1 MSSNRIQKV
10 AFLDAVHPHLMEQ
23 LQFKDVICDDLT
35 KHDPD
40 EINDLISD
48 YDGIVIRSRFA
59 VDRAVLDKAKKLK
72 FVARSGAGMENIDVN
87 YARAKGIK
95 LFNSPEGNRTAVA
108 EQAIGML
115 LSLMNH
121 LTRVDAE
128 VRNGIWLREE
138 NRGHE
143 LKGKCVA
150 IIGYGHMGSAFA
162 KRLEGFDVKVIAY
175 DKFKKGYS
183 SSLVK
188 ESYWKEIYKRADV
201 VSLHVPIADDTVN
214 LIDKERLKQFDKPIY
229 LINTARGQNVNT
241 ADLLDAIDNGNV
253 LGACLDVLEFE
264 GSSFE
269 KVNDD
274 EKTYERLINEE
285 KVLLSPHIAGWT
297 DESYFKLADFLFK
310 KIAAHFLK

>member
-1 MSSNRIQKV
+1 MSSNRIHKV
-10 AFLDAVHPHLMEQ
+10 AFLDSVHPHLREQ
-23 LQFKDVICDDLT
+23 LELRDVICDDLIDL
-35 KHDPD
+35 DPD
-40 EINDLISD
+40 EINKRIVA

-59 VDRAVLDKAKKLK
+59 VDRAFLDKAKNLK

-108 EQAIGML
+108 EHSIGML

-121 LTRVDAE
+121 LNRVDAE

-143 LKGKCVA
+143 LKGKVVA

-201 VSLHVPIADDTVN
+201 VSLHVPLADDTIN

-241 ADLLDAIDNGNV
+241 AHLLDAIDNGNV

-274 EKTYERLINEE
+274 EKTYQRLINEE
-285 KVLLSPHIAGWT
+285 KVLLSPHVAGWT
-297 DESYFKLADFLFK
+297 DESYFKLANFLFK
-310 KIAAHFLK
+310 KIEAHFLK

>member
-1 MSSNRIQKV
+1 MTTSKIHKV
-10 AFLDAVHPHLMEQ
+10 AFLDSVHPHLKEQ
-23 LQFKDVICDDLT
+23 LQLKGVECDNLIGL
-35 KHDPD
+35 DPD
-40 EINDLISD
+40 EINKRIAD
-48 YDGIVIRSRFA
+48 YDGIVIRSRFS
-59 VDRAVLDKAKKLK
+59 VDRAFLDNAENLK
-72 FVARSGAGMENIDVN
+72 FVARSGSGMENIDVN

-95 LFNSPEGNRTAVA
+95 LFSSPEGNKTAVA
-108 EQAIGML
+108 EHAIGML

-128 VRNGIWLREE
+128 VRSGTWLREE

-143 LKGKCVA
+143 LKGKVVA

-162 KRLEGFDVKVIAY
+162 KRLEGFNVKVIAY
-175 DKFKKGYS
+175 DKFKKSYGNT
-183 SSLVK
+183 LVK

-201 VSLHVPIADDTVN
+201 LSLHIPLADDTIN

-241 ADLLDAIDNGNV
+241 AHLLDAIDNGNV

-269 KVNDD
+269 KINKDK
-274 EKTYERLINEE
+274 KTYKRLINEK
-285 KVLLSPHIAGWT
+285 KVLLSPHVAGWT
-297 DESYFKLADFLFK
+297 DESYFKLANFLFK
-310 KIAAHFLK
+310 KIEAHFLK

>member
-1 MSSNRIQKV
+1 MSSNRIHKV
-10 AFLDAVHPHLMEQ
+10 AFLDSVHPHLMEQ
-23 LQFKDVICDDLT
+23 LQLKDVVCDDLIDL
-35 KHDPD
+35 DPD
-40 EINDLISD
+40 EVNKRIIA
-48 YDGIVIRSRFA
+48 YDGIIIRSRFA
-59 VDRAVLDKAKKLK
+59 VDRAFLDKAKNLK

-108 EQAIGML
+108 EQSIGML

-121 LTRVDAE
+121 LNRVDAE
-128 VRNGIWLREE
+128 VRNGVWLREE

-143 LKGKCVA
+143 LKGKVVA

-183 SSLVK
+183 NSLVK

-201 VSLHVPIADDTVN
+201 LSLHVPLADDTIN

-241 ADLLDAIDNGNV
+241 AHLLDAIDNGNV

-269 KVNDD
+269 KINED
-274 EKTYERLINEE
+274 EKTYQRLINEE

-297 DESYFKLADFLFK
+297 EESYFKLANFLFK
-310 KIAAHFLK
+310 KIEAHFLK